1 MYELGELH
9 RCRGD
14 LAAAEQSFASACGYG
29 VDALPGL
36 ALLRLTKDRAT
47 DARAALDTALA
58 EAAEPQDEARLLPAL
73 VEVALAQGDAAAAA
87 AAGDRLSGIAERL
100 MLPAHIARSAT
111 AQGRLLLAAG
121 DAKGA
126 AAAFRLAAR
135 IWRVEVRAPYEAAL
149 VQILLGQALRELG
162 EDTDAK
168 LALSSAHTALTRL
181 GARPAAAQA
190 TAALATLGGAQHDP
204 SAVTRRTFLF
214 TDIVSSTALLEAI
227 GDQAW
232 QQLVGWHDAAL
243 RAEFA
248 EHHGEEVDHAGDGFF
263 VTFDHPGAALEAAV
277 AIQRRLAA
285 HRRDAGFAPSVRI
298 GIHAADALH
307 ADGAYRGRGVHVA
320 ARVAAAATGGEILIS
335 SESLPDGMTNAVTE
349 PRSVKL
355 KGLAQPL
362 DVVSVV
368 WLE

>member
-1 MYELGELH
+1 MLPPTSPDQRLH
-9 RCRGD
+9 RAVCC
-14 LAAAEQSFASACGYG
+14 F
-29 VDALPGL
+29 
-36 ALLRLTKDRAT
+36 
-47 DARAALDTALA
+47 
-58 EAAEPQDEARLLPAL
+58 
-73 VEVALAQGDAAAAA
+73 
-87 AAGDRLSGIAERL
+87 
-100 MLPAHIARSAT
+100 
-111 AQGRLLLAAG
+111 AAG

-204 SAVTRRTFLF
+204 SAVTRRTSLF

-248 EHHGEEVDHAGDGFF
+248 EHHGRGGR
-263 VTFDHPGAALEAAV
+263 PRR
-277 AIQRRLAA
+277 RRLLRHIRPPPARRWKRRLRSNDGSRRTAATLGSPRQYGSASTPPTRSTPTAPTARPGCA
-285 HRRDAGFAPSVRI
+285 HRPHVSQPQPPVVRSSS
-298 GIHAADALH
+298 AANLCRTA
-307 ADGAYRGRGVHVA
+307 
-320 ARVAAAATGGEILIS
+320 
-335 SESLPDGMTNAVTE
+335 
-349 PRSVKL
+349 
-355 KGLAQPL
+355 
-362 DVVSVV
+362 
-368 WLE
+368 